1 MNLPSL
7 CLAKVGIPCWSCTS
21 LCGSADRRLS
31 CSANGMTL
39 GRRINF
45 DPAKLKVVS
54 TLDRIPIQPARIT
67 SLG

>member
-1 MNLPSL
+1 
-7 CLAKVGIPCWSCTS
+7 
-21 LCGSADRRLS
+21 
-31 CSANGMTL
+31 MTL